1 MVTPQGFIHVLK
13 SQNSILNK
21 QYHIKEL
28 LKSFHLN
35 VPTTGFLSRTR
46 VVCVTRFSAQVSL
59 FRFRSVLSLPN
70 LCGNVFYTLN
80 FLFCKIKREKVF
92 LIFNVLPDYLNIYFS
107 VFRVTCP
114 FPIRFSKLA
123 VFFSNQVIEYN
134 ISLVKEMLWTNFE
147 VDMRLRFYK

>member
-1 MVTPQGFIHVLK
+1 M
-13 SQNSILNK
+13 
-21 QYHIKEL
+21 
-28 LKSFHLN
+28 N

-59 FRFRSVLSLPN
+59 FRFRSVLIASELVRKRF
-70 LCGNVFYTLN
+70 LHTLLN